1 MDTSIVILL
10 GNLGGDP
17 KQKYTAAGK
26 PVTEVSL
33 AVNTGKPDAPPTW
46 YRVSCWG
53 TLGQI
58 IVDKGRRGMK
68 ALVIGELQLVPWMDK
83 AKQPRLDPQVNAF
96 KFILTTSEAAT
107 AVAAAVTAAIDP
119 LAESDEE
126 TPF

>member
-33 AVNTGKPDAPPTW
+33 AVNAGKPDAPPTW
-46 YRVSCWG
+46 YRISAWS

-58 IVDKGRRGMK
+58 IAEKGKRGMK
-68 ALVIGELQLVPWMDK
+68 ALVIGRLQTVPWMDK
-83 AKQPRLDPQVNAF
+83 AQQPRLELQVNASE
-96 KFILTTSEAAT
+96 FILLQPGSAPPDE
-107 AVAAAVTAAIDP
+107 VAA
-119 LAESDEE
+119 LESAEQEE
-126 TPF
+126 MPF